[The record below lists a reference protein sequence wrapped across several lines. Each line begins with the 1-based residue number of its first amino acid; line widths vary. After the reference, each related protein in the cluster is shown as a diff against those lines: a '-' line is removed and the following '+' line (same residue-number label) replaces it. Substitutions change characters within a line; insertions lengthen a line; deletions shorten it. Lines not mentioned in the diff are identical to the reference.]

1 MWELVKITARVSQV
15 RSAHTTT
22 TSSLVDPV
30 LSEVEKEL
38 SFVCACG
45 LVAAG
50 GQVYSWGSDLY
61 GQLGHGAG
69 SSAKARAESSQVRSF

>member
-1 MWELVKITARVSQV
+1 MWEPVKITAHVSQV

-22 TSSLVDPV
+22 ISSLVDPV
-30 LSEVEKEL
+30 LSEVKNEL
-38 SFVCACG
+38 SLVCACG

-50 GQVYSWGSDLY
+50 GQGYSWGSDLY

-69 SSAKARAESSQVRSF
+69 SSAKSRVESSQVRSF